1 MIPGRTTA
9 DHPSLLE
16 LVDATRW
23 QRLQDHFAHV
33 LGIAIRTVNPS
44 HELLV
49 SPSWPAGLVPEQ
61 GVELLNIGQEL
72 DALLPRR
79 ELPQDTSS
87 MTTPLGVTYAAVPI
101 RATPGQA
108 VAYFIVGPMV
118 VGPRE
123 NRQGFRQRLS
133 ESGLD
138 AQAVWNLI
146 LTLRPYTFSG
156 IHSLLSLLEEVG
168 ASITQFAY
176 QVSQLS
182 AILPVAANVD
192 QAVVGFYTERVLHS
206 LLEVATMATRAEGGS
221 VMVYEEDGQTLKIK
235 AARGLSDAVVAETR
249 QGPDEGLAGVATRQ
263 RAILLIDDQTADAAL
278 KPLMRRTELVSSLVA
293 PLTLEP
299 GHRPIGVLNLRTG
312 DRQRR
317 FTSEH
322 VEMLRRLLDLTGIAL
337 GNLRFALPKPS

>member
-1 MIPGRTTA
+1 MTPSRPTA

-16 LVDATRW
+16 LVDVTRW

-33 LGIAIRTVNPS
+33 LGLAIRTVNPS

-61 GVELLNIGQEL
+61 AVELLSIGHEL
-72 DALLPRR
+72 DQLLPRH
-79 ELPQDTSS
+79 ELPQETSS
-87 MTTPLGVTYAAVPI
+87 MTTSLGVTYAAVPI
-101 RATPGQA
+101 RATPGQ
-108 VAYFIVGPMV
+108 VLAYFVVGPMV

-123 NRQGFRQRLS
+123 NRQEFRQRLS

-138 AQAVWNLI
+138 PQAVWNLI

-168 ASITQFAY
+168 ASLTQLAY

-182 AILPVAANVD
+182 AILPASAKVD
-192 QAVVGFYTERVLHS
+192 QAMVGFYTERVLHS

-221 VMVYEEDGQTLKIK
+221 VMIYEEDGQTLKIK
-235 AARGLSDAVVAETR
+235 AAQGLSDAVVAETR
-249 QGPDEGLAGVATRQ
+249 QGPDEGLAGLATRQ
-263 RAILLIDDQTADAAL
+263 RAILLIDDRTADAAL
-278 KPLMRRTELVSSLVA
+278 KPLMRRTELASSLVA

-299 GHRPIGVLNLRTG
+299 GHRPIGVLNLRTA
-312 DRQRR
+312 DRERR
-317 FTSEH
+317 FTPEH

-337 GNLRFALPKPS
+337 GNLRLALPKP